1 MHALSDGA
9 VPFPLFMSGWVLPEE
24 GPLPK
29 GSATGSA
36 RRVEGV
42 PLLRVAFPAERS
54 VAAGA
59 IALVTAAASYACT
72 KPATTY
78 KKAFAAAEAT
88 AAHSR
93 EVLRAL
99 AGDSAGEGA
108 TPNIEFKEVRRR
120 NACILPCMLRR
131 CADAQPC
138 FALLPLRR
146 CAPAWRA

>member
-36 RRVEGV
+36 KRVEGV
-42 PLLRVAFPAERS
+42 PLVRVAFPAERG

-93 EVLRAL
+93 EVLRTL

-108 TPNIEFKEVRRR
+108 TPNIEFKEVRPAMH
-120 NACILPCMLRR
+120 ACRLPCM
-131 CADAQPC
+131 
-138 FALLPLRR
+138 
-146 CAPAWRA
+146 